1 MGRIIRL
8 ELDNFKS
15 YKGHQVIGPFHNFSC
30 VIGPNGAGKSNLM
43 DAISFV
49 LGVNSMQLRS
59 QNLKDFIYRG
69 GAMHDDQEAE
79 GLSQRET
86 RRKAHVKIVYQEDG
100 GREIHFLRSV
110 NSRGQ
115 SEYKI
120 NDKVV
125 LWTAYNA
132 ALEKENILIRARNF
146 LVFQGDVEHV
156 ASQSP
161 KDLTL
166 LIEHISGSLEYK
178 GDYDKLKIE
187 QDRAIE
193 NSAFSFNKK
202 RGINSEIKQYQ
213 EQKAEAE
220 RYEQLGDDMKEQ
232 IVRFLLWKLFHV
244 EKKIDDCETEAEE
257 KRVEIN
263 TAYSDQ
269 SSVDEDFKTA
279 RKQLA
284 VLHRERIKKE
294 LSIKTSEKDL
304 QHYRL
309 NGISLDEKIAHLTK
323 KVQQTTENHARVA
336 KDFEHQNTI
345 VNGLE
350 DDLTRLNA
358 VLQECNVKL
367 QESVSKSGPV
377 LDASQIEEYNAR
389 KQQVSNQAVYEKH
402 QLSNLQR
409 QFKSNQEMTLRME
422 EKLTELRDR
431 QTHLGDDEQ
440 VLIQY
445 GHDVEVQISNTTKDL
460 EVRKMELEAL
470 RNEQSQILEK
480 EQDLNDKLQETLH
493 RLMQAR
499 IDKNESEKE
508 TRFKECLQNLKQIYP
523 GFHGRLADLCKPTQ
537 RKYDLAISIV
547 LGRNIDAVV
556 VDNEKTAMD
565 CIQYMRDQ
573 RAGHAT
579 FIPIDTIV
587 APVVEDRFRTF
598 AKGAKLAVDVLEYE
612 DQYERALMYAC
623 GNALVCDTLAIAK
636 HICYERNQEV
646 KAVTLDGTV
655 IHKNGLITGGEGVS
669 AAKQWEERELEGLKQ
684 TRDNLLAQL
693 NELSKKK
700 RRGSA
705 EENARAECEALET
718 KLNFLHDELKGTQN
732 KLSGIRD
739 ELTHLNNHIA
749 TEDIPY
755 QQAKDELQRQ
765 HQTIAELEDHII
777 RIEDEVFSDFCS
789 RIQVAN
795 IREYESS
802 QVRGAQELRE
812 KQLNLTTQRS
822 KVENQLLFERQ
833 QLEELQQRFS
843 RLEQTLAA
851 DASEIESKNLEKD
864 EYLGKLQKIQDNM
877 TRVENQVSELK
888 AKEEAQEKL
897 VEEQRKS
904 LSQKGQEVDKMMKVV
919 TDMETAIEK
928 LHAERMSIFRKCK
941 LEEINIPLNQGS
953 MEDVP
958 MDDSENNSEAMD
970 LDEPSQISTQMSVLS
985 SNWSIAVDYSALSR
999 NLKDNDDSSIEEE
1012 FQTTIR
1018 DLSEQ
1023 LDKMAPNLKA
1033 VDRLEGVENRL
1044 KDTEDQFEKARKAA
1058 KRAKEKFNTVKQKR
1072 YNLFMDAYNHIS
1084 EKIDQVYKDLTKSAN
1099 HPLGGTAYLSLE
1111 DNEEPYLEGIRY
1123 HAMPPMKRFRDM
1135 EQLSGGEKTMAALA
1149 LLFAIHSYHPS
1160 PFFVLDEVDAALDNA
1175 NVSKIATY
1183 IREHS
1188 NDKFQFIVISLKS
1201 MLYQKAESLV
1211 GIYRDQ
1217 EINSSRVLTL
1227 SLDQY
1232 ED

>member
-1 MGRIIRL
+1 
-8 ELDNFKS
+8 
-15 YKGHQVIGPFHNFSC
+15 
-30 VIGPNGAGKSNLM
+30 M

-69 GAMHDDQEAE
+69 GAMNEDNEKEVQP
-79 GLSQRET
+79 QRES
-86 RRKAHVKIVYQEDG
+86 RRKAYVMIVYQEDNG
-100 GREIHFLRSV
+100 HELRFVRSV
-110 NSRGQ
+110 NARGQ

-120 NDKVV
+120 NEKVV
-125 LWTAYNA
+125 PWKTYNA
-132 ALEKENILIRARNF
+132 TLEKENILIRARNF

-161 KDLTL
+161 KDLTT

-178 GDYDKLKIE
+178 DDYDKLKIE

-220 RYEQLGDDMKEQ
+220 RYETLGEEKQ
-232 IVRFLLWKLFHV
+232 SLIVKYLLWKLYHV
-244 EKKIDDCETEAEE
+244 EKNIDSCENEAEE
-257 KRVEIN
+257 RRAKIN
-263 TAYSDQ
+263 AVFSDQ
-269 SSVDEDFKTA
+269 SSVDDEFKNA
-279 RKQLA
+279 RKELA
-284 VLHRERIKKE
+284 VLHRERVKKE
-294 LSIKTSEKDL
+294 LSIKNLEKDL

-309 NGISLDEKIAHLTK
+309 NGISIDEKVSHLQK
-323 KVQQTTENHARVA
+323 KVQQTTENHSRVA
-336 KDFEHQNTI
+336 KDFDHQTSVI
-345 VNGLE
+345 TDLE
-350 DDLTRLNA
+350 DDLARLNA
-358 VLQECNVKL
+358 VIEECSADLQA
-367 QESVSKSGPV
+367 SISKSGPI
-377 LDASQIEEYNAR
+377 LDAQQIEEYNAM

-409 QFKSNQEMTLRME
+409 QHKTNQEVVYRME
-422 EKLTELRDR
+422 EKITDLRER
-431 QTHLGDDEQ
+431 QGRLGDDEQ
-440 VLIQY
+440 AMIQY
-445 GHDVEVQISNTTKDL
+445 AHDVEVQISNTTKDL
-460 EVRKMELEAL
+460 QVKQLELEAL
-470 RNEQSQILEK
+470 RKEQSQILQK
-480 EQDLNDKLQETLH
+480 EQSLNEKLQDILN
-493 RLMQAR
+493 RLMQAK
-499 IDKNESEKE
+499 IDQNESEKE
-508 TRFKECLQNLKQIYP
+508 LRFKECLRNLQQIYP
-523 GFHGRLADLCKPTQ
+523 GFHGRLADLCTPTQ
-537 RKYDLAISIV
+537 RKYDLAVSIA

-579 FIPIDTIV
+579 FIPLDTIV
-587 APVVEDRFRTF
+587 APVVDERFRTI

-612 DQYERALMYAC
+612 SQYERAFLYAC

-636 HICYERNQEV
+636 YICYERNQEV

-655 IHKNGLITGGEGVS
+655 IHKNGLITGGESVGS
-669 AAKQWEERELEGLKQ
+669 AKQWEERELEGLKQ
-684 TRDNLLAQL
+684 NRDNLLAQL

-705 EENARAECEALET
+705 EENAKSECEGLET
-718 KLNFLHDELKGTQN
+718 QLNYLRDELKGTQT
-732 KLSGIRD
+732 KLAGVQD
-739 ELTHLNNHIA
+739 ELRHLANQIA
-749 TEDIPY
+749 VEEIPY
-755 QQAKDELQRQ
+755 QQAKNELHTQF
-765 HQTIAELEDHII
+765 HTISEFEAHIAQ
-777 RIEDEVFSDFCS
+777 IEDEIFSDFCS

-802 QVRGAQELRE
+802 QLRGAQELNE
-812 KQLNLTTQRS
+812 KQLNFKTQRS

-833 QLEELQQRFS
+833 QLQELQERVS
-843 RLEQTLAA
+843 RLESVLNT
-851 DASEIESKNLEKD
+851 DTGEIEAKNAEKE
-864 EYLGKLQKIQDNM
+864 EYIAKLQKIEDNIAKI
-877 TRVENQVSELK
+877 EAQVTNLK
-888 AKEEAQEKL
+888 TKEDEQEKL
-897 VEEQRKS
+897 VEERRKS
-904 LSQKGQEVDKMMKVV
+904 LSQKGQEADQMIKHLSDV
-919 TDMETAIEK
+919 ETSIEK
-928 LHAERMSIFRKCK
+928 LHAERMSIFRRCK
-941 LEEINIPLNQGS
+941 LEDIDIPLNQGS

-958 MDDSENNSEAMD
+958 MDDSELHDSGDAMD
-970 LDEPSQISTQMSVLS
+970 LDEPSQMSMASST
-985 SNWSIAVDYSALSR
+985 WSIAVNYSSLTTY
-999 NLKDNDDSSIEEE
+999 LKDNADGSIEDD
-1012 FQTTIR
+1012 FQNKIR
-1018 DLSEQ
+1018 DLSQ
-1023 LDKMAPNLKA
+1023 TLDEMAPNLKA
-1033 VDRLEGVENRL
+1033 VDRLEGVESRL
-1044 KDTEDQFEKARKAA
+1044 KQTEGQFEKARKAA
-1058 KRAKEKFNTVKQKR
+1058 KRAKEKFTAVKQKR

-1084 EKIDQVYKDLTKSAN
+1084 EKIDQVYKDLTKSEY

-1183 IREHS
+1183 IREHAS
-1188 NDKFQFIVISLKS
+1188 DRFQFIVISLKS

-1227 SLDQY
+1227 ALEQY
-1232 ED
+1232 EE

>member
-1 MGRIIRL
+1 ML
-8 ELDNFKS
+8 L
-15 YKGHQVIGPFHNFSC
+15 
-30 VIGPNGAGKSNLM
+30 
-43 DAISFV
+43 
-49 LGVNSMQLRS
+49 
-59 QNLKDFIYRG
+59 
-69 GAMHDDQEAE
+69 
-79 GLSQRET
+79 
-86 RRKAHVKIVYQEDG
+86 
-100 GREIHFLRSV
+100 
-110 NSRGQ
+110 
-115 SEYKI
+115 
-120 NDKVV
+120 
-125 LWTAYNA
+125 
-132 ALEKENILIRARNF
+132 
-146 LVFQGDVEHV
+146 
-156 ASQSP
+156 
-161 KDLTL
+161 LTL
-166 LIEHISGSLEYK
+166 LSGS
-178 GDYDKLKIE
+178 
-187 QDRAIE
+187 
-193 NSAFSFNKK
+193 
-202 RGINSEIKQYQ
+202 
-213 EQKAEAE
+213 
-220 RYEQLGDDMKEQ
+220 
-232 IVRFLLWKLFHV
+232 
-244 EKKIDDCETEAEE
+244 
-257 KRVEIN
+257 
-263 TAYSDQ
+263 
-269 SSVDEDFKTA
+269 
-279 RKQLA
+279 
-284 VLHRERIKKE
+284 
-294 LSIKTSEKDL
+294 
-304 QHYRL
+304 
-309 NGISLDEKIAHLTK
+309 
-323 KVQQTTENHARVA
+323 
-336 KDFEHQNTI
+336 
-345 VNGLE
+345 
-350 DDLTRLNA
+350 
-358 VLQECNVKL
+358 
-367 QESVSKSGPV
+367 
-377 LDASQIEEYNAR
+377 
-389 KQQVSNQAVYEKH
+389 
-402 QLSNLQR
+402 
-409 QFKSNQEMTLRME
+409 
-422 EKLTELRDR
+422 
-431 QTHLGDDEQ
+431 
-440 VLIQY
+440 
-445 GHDVEVQISNTTKDL
+445 
-460 EVRKMELEAL
+460 
-470 RNEQSQILEK
+470 EK

-579 FIPIDTIV
+579 FIPLDTIV

-623 GNALVCDTLAIAK
+623 GNALVCDNLAIAK

-669 AAKQWEERELEGLKQ
+669 AAKQWEERELEGTQ
-684 TRDNLLAQL
+684 T
-693 NELSKKK
+693 
-700 RRGSA
+700 
-705 EENARAECEALET
+705 
-718 KLNFLHDELKGTQN
+718 

-749 TEDIPY
+749 SEDIPY

-789 RIQVAN
+789 RIQVTN

-851 DASEIESKNLEKD
+851 DASEIESKNVEKE

-877 TRVENQVSELK
+877 TKMENQVSELK

-958 MDDSENNSEAMD
+958 MDDSEDNSEAMD
-970 LDEPSQISTQMSVLS
+970 LDEPSQMSTQMSVLS

-1012 FQTTIR
+1012 FQTNIR

-1044 KDTEDQFEKARKAA
+1044 KDTEDQFEKARKTA

-1188 NDKFQFIVISLKS
+1188 SDKFQFIVISLKS

-1227 SLDQY
+1227 AVSKNTYALKGLYGYKTPLSD
-1232 ED
+1232 